1 MYERTTA
8 NRSGKITV
16 ELHDNFTASGFI
28 DGECIISKFT
38 IFQKLTFH
46 NS

>member
-16 ELHDNFTASGFI
+16 ELHDDLTATGYKNRVF
-28 DGECIISKFT
+28 
-38 IFQKLTFH
+38 
-46 NS
+46 